1 MGKEN
6 NNRFYEDFDRVNREL
21 NQITNGPK
29 KEQKA
34 IDPKRKIFDGEHDP
48 DPSDVFDKWEREK
61 KLNSVVASYPTSE
74 SNVEFL
80 KAKREILNKLPIDT
94 IDKANLK
101 LSKQI
106 VHGDF
111 YLDNSTYVL
120 TISYNLL

>member
-29 KEQKA
+29 KEKKA

-74 SNVEFL
+74 SNVDR
-80 KAKREILNKLPIDT
+80 KSTRLNSSHDRQSRMPSS
-94 IDKANLK
+94 A
-101 LSKQI
+101 
-106 VHGDF
+106 
-111 YLDNSTYVL
+111 
-120 TISYNLL
+120 